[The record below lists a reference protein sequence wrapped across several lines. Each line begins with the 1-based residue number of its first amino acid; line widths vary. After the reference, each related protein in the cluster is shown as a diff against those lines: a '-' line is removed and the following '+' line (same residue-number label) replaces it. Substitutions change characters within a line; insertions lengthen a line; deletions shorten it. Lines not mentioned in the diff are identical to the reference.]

1 MIGLALPILLVIL
14 HVGRIKL
21 LGLGGGLHLTM
32 DLWRLRDKLKI
43 TKFSKFD
50 NKLVEL
56 NKKFCVS
63 PQF

>member
-1 MIGLALPILLVIL
+1 M
-14 HVGRIKL
+14 
-21 LGLGGGLHLTM
+21 LGLGGGLQLNI
-32 DLWRLRDKLKI
+32 DLRCLRDKLKI
-43 TKFSKFD
+43 TKFFKFD